1 LNRFILNTTS
11 TGSSAKIVVTGD
23 DSNFLSSSAG
33 DGSNNLNLMLKGDGT
48 VYNGNDAMLDFGDM
62 QNITSSSNTVT
73 VNGVTL
79 QLKQGGGSIGTVT
92 VAPNSEAV
100 FNSIKDFV
108 NNYNDAI
115 DKINKKVAERR
126 YTDYP
131 PLIDEQKN
139 AMGEEEIKKWESLAR
154 SGLLRNDMLLRGI
167 VNKMRTSMHTSFA
180 GTTGA
185 NNLSALGITTGS
197 YVEKGK
203 LQINETKL
211 KEAIQ
216 KDPTGVMDLFTR
228 ASDNSNEKGIA
239 ARIYD
244 DLNSTITLIASKAGN
259 EYSLSS
265 VDNSVIGRRMTEIDS
280 EIESWHDRLDR
291 VESRY
296 IAQFTALEKAIGT
309 LNSQSSWLAQMLG
322 SK

>member
-1 LNRFILNTTS
+1 
-11 TGSSAKIVVTGD
+11 
-23 DSNFLSSSAG
+23 
-33 DGSNNLNLMLKGDGT
+33 
-48 VYNGNDAMLDFGDM
+48 
-62 QNITSSSNTVT
+62 
-73 VNGVTL
+73 
-79 QLKQGGGSIGTVT
+79 
-92 VAPNSEAV
+92 
-100 FNSIKDFV
+100 
-108 NNYNDAI
+108 
-115 DKINKKVAERR
+115 
-126 YTDYP
+126 
-131 PLIDEQKN
+131 
-139 AMGEEEIKKWESLAR
+139 
-154 SGLLRNDMLLRGI
+154 
-167 VNKMRTSMHTSFA
+167 MHTSFA